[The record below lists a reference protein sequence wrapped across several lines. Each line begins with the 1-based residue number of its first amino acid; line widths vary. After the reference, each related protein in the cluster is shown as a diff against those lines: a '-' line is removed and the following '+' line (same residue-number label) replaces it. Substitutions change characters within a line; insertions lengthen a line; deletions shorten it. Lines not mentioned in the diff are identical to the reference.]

1 MQQAEE
7 ELMGATRQKM
17 VEKCEGWTDAA
28 GETRSIVVRR
38 CLKVAMNTMNLVW
51 CF

>member
-17 VEKCEGWTDAA
+17 SEKCEGWTDAA
-28 GETRSIVVRR
+28 GETRSIVVCR
-38 CLKVAMNTMNLVW
+38 CLTIAMNTMNLV
-51 CF
+51 